1 MRWLFLVVLLILP
14 IPAAAQGWI
23 EPLVQPR
30 AGAPPSRVER
40 LRTSVTVRV
49 TDRVARVEVEEWFRN
64 TGGAIA
70 EGDYIYPLPGET
82 VFSDFSLFQGEEEL
96 KGETMDA
103 SKARAIYEEIVRR
116 RRDPALI
123 ELAGNGLLRARV
135 FPFAANETRNVKLRY
150 TQVLDRAG
158 DALRFRYIAGRART
172 AGAVTTSTVPPDSG
186 SLTFTLV
193 ANNAARFGEPFSPT
207 HRLQVTRDNDRLSVR
222 PAVNPSGN
230 FEVFLPLMTSG
241 VGIALATHRVN
252 GEDGYFML
260 TLSPGAVRGTP
271 EPRDV
276 AVVVDTSG
284 SMSGEKIEQARD
296 ALRQLLGSL
305 GPKDRFRLV
314 SFANQVQ
321 SHRPDW
327 ADATRAALDDAR
339 AWVDRLS
346 ASGGTNIS
354 GALDEVLRTSPG
366 GGRLHIVVFITDGQP
381 TVGENNPDRIAARV
395 EAASSGARIFTFG
408 VGYDLN
414 TYLLERIA
422 AAGRGT
428 VDYVEPGRSVE
439 DAVGSLANR
448 IKLPVL
454 INLSVAGSPVR
465 LKDVQP
471 VRLPDLYAG
480 QDLVVFG
487 RYESTGN
494 SAEGELAVTGRRAGQ
509 AERYAARVEFPA
521 HVSTGEY
528 IPGLWAARKIG
539 ELTRNIRIEGSNPER
554 VAEIRDLALRYGLLS
569 EYTSYLVQEPGL
581 AGAPQLGRAGG
592 GRGGVGFGTG
602 SGLGAGTAAPRVAT
616 AAPNSPAAAPTAPP
630 PSPVSAAPSPVTG
643 QAAVEQAK
651 TEGMLRD
658 ARSQSEVEAANRVMV
673 DGVRFNQGTATNGP
687 RLVAGRTFRL
697 VSGVWTD
704 TAHTAQGR
712 VMTVEPFSAAYFK
725 LQERLPELTPY
736 LSAFETVI
744 VSGRDV
750 SISVAAGGKSTLTT
764 NELDT
769 LVRDFRPR

>member
-1 MRWLFLVVLLILP
+1 MRWPFLVVLLFLP
-14 IPAAAQGWI
+14 WPAAAQGWI
-23 EPLVQPR
+23 EPLVHR
-30 AGAPPSRVER
+30 GAPASRVER

-64 TGGAIA
+64 GGGGTA

-82 VFSDFSLFQGEEEL
+82 VFSDFSLFQGEDEL

-103 SKARAIYEEIVRR
+103 AKARAIYEEIVRR

-135 FPFAANETRNVKLRY
+135 FPFGPNETRNVRLRY

-158 DALRFRYIAGRART
+158 DALRFRYIASRARP
-172 AGAVTTSTVPPDSG
+172 AGAVTPTG
-186 SLTFTLV
+186 SPRTDAAPTTFTLV
-193 ANNAARFGEPFSPT
+193 ADNASRYGEPFSPT
-207 HRLQVTRDNDRLSVR
+207 HRLQVTRNKERLSVR
-222 PAVNPSGN
+222 PAASADGS
-230 FEVFLPLMTSG
+230 FEVFLPLATAG
-241 VGIALATHRVN
+241 VGISLAAHRVN

-260 TLSPGAVRGTP
+260 TLSPGVVRGVA

-305 GPKDRFRLV
+305 GPRDRFRMV

-327 ADATRAALDDAR
+327 SDATRAALDDAR

-354 GALDEVLRTSPG
+354 GALEEVLRTPPG
-366 GGRLHIVVFITDGQP
+366 SGRMHVVVFLTDGQP
-381 TVGENNPDRIAARV
+381 TVGEDKPDRIAARV
-395 EAASSGARIFTFG
+395 EAAAGNARIFTFG

-422 AAGRGT
+422 VAGRGT

-439 DAVGSLANR
+439 EAVGSLANR

-454 INLSVAGSPVR
+454 VDLSFAGSPVR

-471 VRLPDLYAG
+471 TRLPDLYAG

-487 RYESTGN
+487 RYESTGGN
-494 SAEGELAVTGRRAGQ
+494 GAGPLTIAGRRGGQ
-509 AERYAARVEFPA
+509 GERYASRVEFPA
-521 HVSTGEY
+521 HASTGDY
-528 IPGLWAARKIG
+528 IPGLWAARKLG
-539 ELTRNIRIEGSNPER
+539 ELTRNIRIEGSTPER
-554 VAEIRDLALRYGLLS
+554 VAEIKDLALRYGLLS
-569 EYTSYLVQEPGL
+569 EYTAYLVQEPQTAAL
-581 AGAPQLGRAGG
+581 RAPTALLPLVPGVGRGGGRAGG
-592 GRGGVGFGTG
+592 IGGGSGDGFG
-602 SGLGAGTAAPRVAT
+602 LAP
-616 AAPNSPAAAPTAPP
+616 APAPAPTQA
-630 PSPVSAAPSPVTG
+630 TG
-643 QAAVEQAK
+643 QAAVDSAK
-651 TEGMLRD
+651 AASLLRD
-658 ARSQSEVEAANRVMV
+658 ARSQSEVAAAEQAVV
-673 DGVRFNQGTATNGP
+673 DGMTVSSARQRSVDVAGA
-687 RLVAGRTFRL
+687 RIVAGRTFRL
-697 VSGVWTD
+697 VSAIWTD
-704 TAHTAQGR
+704 TAHSDQSR
-712 VMTVEPFSAAYFK
+712 VVAVEPFSAASFK
-725 LQERLPELTPY
+725 LLEKLPELTPY
-736 LSAFETVI
+736 LSAFDAVI
-744 VSGRDV
+744 VRGRDV
-750 SISVAAGGKSTLTT
+750 SIRVAPGGRSTLAAT
-764 NELDT
+764 ELDA

>member
-1 MRWLFLVVLLILP
+1 MRWLSLIFLLFLP
-14 IPAAAQGWI
+14 VPAVAQGWI
-23 EPLVQPR
+23 EPLVHR
-30 AGAPPSRVER
+30 GGAPPSRVER

-64 TGGAIA
+64 SGGGTA

-82 VFSDFSLFQGEEEL
+82 VFSDFSLFQGEDEL

-103 SKARAIYEEIVRR
+103 SRARAIYEEIVRR

-135 FPFAANETRNVKLRY
+135 FPFAANETRNIRLRY

-158 DALRFRYIAGRART
+158 DALRFRYVASRSHQ
-172 AGAVTTSTVPPDSG
+172 AGAVTPAG
-186 SLTFTLV
+186 SARTTGAPLTFTLV
-193 ANNAARFGEPFSPT
+193 ADNASRYGEPFSPT
-207 HRLQVTRDNDRLSVR
+207 HRLQVTRDKERLSVR
-222 PAVNPSGN
+222 PSASPDGS
-230 FEVFLPLMTSG
+230 FEVFLPLATAG
-241 VGIALATHRVN
+241 VGISLAAHRVN

-260 TLSPGAVRGTP
+260 TLSPGAARGVA

-284 SMSGEKIEQARD
+284 SMSGEKIEQARE

-305 GPKDRFRLV
+305 GPKDRFRMV

-327 ADATRAALDDAR
+327 SDVTRAALDDAR
-339 AWVDRLS
+339 AWVDRLT
-346 ASGGTNIS
+346 ATGGTNIS
-354 GALDEVLRTSPG
+354 GALEEVLRTPSG
-366 GGRLHIVVFITDGQP
+366 SGRMHIVVFLTDGQP
-381 TVGENNPDRIAARV
+381 TVGEDNPDRIAARV
-395 EAASSGARIFTFG
+395 EAAAGNARIFTFG

-422 AAGRGT
+422 VAGRGT

-439 DAVGSLANR
+439 DAVGSLASR

-454 INLSVAGSPVR
+454 VDLSFAGSPVR

-471 VRLPDLYAG
+471 SRLPDLYAG

-487 RYESTGN
+487 RYESTSG
-494 SAEGELAVTGRRAGQ
+494 SGAGSGAGQLTIAGRRGGQ
-509 AERYAARVEFPA
+509 SERYATRVEFPA
-521 HVSTGEY
+521 HAATGDY

-539 ELTRNIRIEGSNPER
+539 ELTRNIRLEGATPER
-554 VAEIRDLALRYGLLS
+554 VAEIKDLALRYGLLS
-569 EYTSYLVQEPGL
+569 EYTSYLVQEPQIVSQRALTTLLPLVQDSG
-581 AGAPQLGRAGG
+581 GGGRAGG
-592 GRGGVGFGTG
+592 IGGGSGTG
-602 SGLGAGTAAPRVAT
+602 VARFAP
-616 AAPNSPAAAPTAPP
+616 APAET
-630 PSPVSAAPSPVTG
+630 PVRQVVTG
-643 QAAVEQAK
+643 EAAVESAK
-651 TEGMLRD
+651 AASLLRD
-658 ARSQSEVEAANRVMV
+658 ARSQSEVAAAQQAVVGFTVNGMSVGR
-673 DGVRFNQGTATNGP
+673 RELEGT
-687 RLVAGRTFRL
+687 RLVGGRAFRL

-704 TAHTAQGR
+704 TAHNDQSR
-712 VMTVEPFSAAYFK
+712 VVAVEPFSAASFK
-725 LQERLPELTPY
+725 LLEKLPELTPY
-736 LSAFETVI
+736 LTAFDAVI
-744 VSGRDV
+744 VRGRDV
-750 SISVAAGGKSTLTT
+750 SIRVAPGGRSTLTA

>member
-1 MRWLFLVVLLILP
+1 MRALFLVVLLILP
-14 IPAAAQGWI
+14 MPAAAQGWI

-30 AGAPPSRVER
+30 AGAPQSRVER

-64 TGGAIA
+64 AGGAIA
-70 EGDYIYPLPGET
+70 EGDYIYLLPGET

-103 SKARAIYEEIVRR
+103 TRARAIYEEIVRR

-135 FPFAANETRNVKLRY
+135 FPFAAHETRNVKLRY

-158 DALRFRYIAGRART
+158 DALRFRYIAGRARQ
-172 AGAVTTSTVPPDSG
+172 AGAVFAGSPPSG
-186 SLTFTLV
+186 DGATLTFTLV

-222 PAVNPSGN
+222 PAVSPSGN
-230 FEVFLPLMTSG
+230 FEVFLPLTTSG

-327 ADATRAALDDAR
+327 SDATRAALDDAR

-354 GALDEVLRTSPG
+354 GALDEVLRTAPG

-454 INLSVAGSPVR
+454 VNLSVAGSPVR

-494 SAEGELAVTGRRAGQ
+494 SAAGELAVAGRRAGQ

-539 ELTRNIRIEGSNPER
+539 ELTRNVRIEGSTPER

-569 EYTSYLVQEPGL
+569 EYTSYLVQEPRL
-581 AGAPQLGRAGG
+581 AGDLQARRLAAGG
-592 GRGGVGFGTG
+592 GGGGGRGGGVGFGTG
-602 SGLGAGTAAPRVAT
+602 AGIGPAPNAGVASGTASAP
-616 AAPNSPAAAPTAPP
+616 AAPLPA
-630 PSPVSAAPSPVTG
+630 PVTG
-643 QAAVEQAK
+643 QAAVDQAK
-651 TEGMLRD
+651 TAAMLRD
-658 ARSQSEVEAANRVMV
+658 ARSQSEVEAASRVMI
-673 DGVRFNQGTATNGP
+673 DGMRVNQGRADLDGT

-704 TAHTAQGR
+704 TAHTAQSR
-712 VMTVEPFSAAYFK
+712 VTAVEPFSAAYFK

-736 LSAFETVI
+736 LSAFDAVI
-744 VSGRDV
+744 VRGREV
-750 SISVAAGGKSTLTT
+750 SISVAAGGRSTLTAG
-764 NELDT
+764 ELDT